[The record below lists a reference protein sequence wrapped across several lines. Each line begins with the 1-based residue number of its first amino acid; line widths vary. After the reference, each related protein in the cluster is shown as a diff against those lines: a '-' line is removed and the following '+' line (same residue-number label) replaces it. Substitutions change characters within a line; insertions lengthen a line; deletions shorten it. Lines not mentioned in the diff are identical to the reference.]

1 MGFLSDIGKGLS
13 SALSGGSLFT
23 GLVPGIIGAFGQS
36 STNRANS
43 AQAARQMDF
52 QERMSNTAHQR
63 EVADLRAAGLNPI
76 LSAGGSGASSPSGA
90 QATMSSSAKA
100 GLDARREAEA
110 LWSSVKLMS
119 QQTQTELE
127 KQDNLIADTNLKKA
141 QKSQVQELIKQVTEQ
156 TRLLKNNATLS
167 GQEVK
172 LNENLGDA
180 PAGKVLQGLNLL
192 LRR

>member
-43 AQAARQMDF
+43 AQAQRQMDF

-76 LSAGGSGASSPSGA
+76 LSAGGSGASSPSGS
-90 QATMSSSAKA
+90 QATMLNSAKA

-110 LWSSVKLMS
+110 LYASVKLMG
-119 QQTQTELE
+119 QQASTEMD
-127 KQDNLIADTNLKKA
+127 KQDNLIADTNLKKT
-141 QKSQVQELIKQVTEQ
+141 QQDQVKQMVEQVKEQ
-156 TRLLKNNATLS
+156 TRLLKNNATIA
-167 GQEVK
+167 GQEAG
-172 LNENLGDA
+172 LNEDLGDL
-180 PAGKVLQGLNLL
+180 PAGKLLQAIKMILK
-192 LRR
+192 

>member
-13 SALSGGSLFT
+13 SALSGGSVFT

-63 EVADLRAAGLNPI
+63 EVQDLRAAGLNPI

-90 QATMSSSAKA
+90 QATMQNSAKA
-100 GLDARREAEA
+100 GLDSRREAEA
-110 LWSSVKLMS
+110 LYASVKLMG
-119 QQTQTELE
+119 QQASTEMD
-127 KQDNLIADTNLKKA
+127 KQDNLIADTKLKKE
-141 QKSQVQELIKQVTEQ
+141 QQSQVKEMVAQVKEQ
-156 TRLLKNNATLS
+156 TRLLKNNATIA
-167 GQEVK
+167 GQEAG
-172 LNENLGDA
+172 LNENLGDM
-180 PAGKVLQGLNLL
+180 PAGKLLQVIKMFLK
-192 LRR
+192 

>member
-36 STNRANS
+36 ATNRANS

-63 EVADLRAAGLNPI
+63 EVQDLRAAGLNPI
-76 LSAGGSGASSPSGA
+76 LSAGGSGASSPGGA
-90 QATMSSSAKA
+90 QATMQNSAKA

-110 LWSSVKLMS
+110 LYASVKLMG
-119 QQTQTELE
+119 QQASTEMD
-127 KQDNLIADTNLKKA
+127 KQDNLIADTNLKKT
-141 QKSQVQELIKQVTEQ
+141 QQDQVKQMVEQVKEQ
-156 TRLLKNNATLS
+156 TRLLKNNATIA
-167 GQEVK
+167 GQEAG
-172 LNENLGDA
+172 LNEDLGDL
-180 PAGKVLQGLNLL
+180 PAGKLLQAIKMILK
-192 LRR
+192 